1 FHPVFQLNLRAPFE
15 KSIVNGKPIAA
26 HIYEYTTQISVY
38 PSMKIEGAEK
48 GVVPVQRLFCLKER
62 NQNKINSYHWFFNV
76 FGPAIKCVR
85 SARRWYNANV
95 KCRMFLINH

>member
-1 FHPVFQLNLRAPFE
+1 ME

-62 NQNKINSYHWFFNV
+62 NQNKINSYHWFFNA
-76 FGPAIKCVR
+76 FGLAIQCSACSATSLNIIMRSPIPIPAGLFQ
-85 SARRWYNANV
+85 S
-95 KCRMFLINH
+95 HGEPP